1 MTRNP
6 EKEPQN
12 EIVGTIGEELG
23 KLKKSVEEQ
32 DKYKPEQFS
41 ENDLLFE
48 PYARELLKSA
58 ENEEAVSNQYDTYI
72 EEQETV
78 IISNSF
84 KHDKETQLTEEET
97 AKLMKLKEALKKITV
112 RDQLLQDDVSGINA
126 IHSAATP
133 EDRAAIR
140 EQLLGHF
147 GGDRALT
154 EAFVQKVL
162 SEETHYRMMNRLSAL
177 KKVHEVSPELHS
189 EYLQATL
196 ERRDDPE
203 ELHREQSRIL
213 EEAAR
218 REQEQYGTTHIAV
231 QYLRSL
237 EPDTLSFAG
246 TVEKFIPMI
255 AAGNEK
261 LVPPAAKE
269 TLVKLAVISPVI
281 AKDILRSGS
290 IQGRQDGSIISRIE
304 GEDIVFQQEGSSVSA
319 SIQAEGG
326 KEFPLKKIHPDEF
339 DRVLCAEV
347 IPWRMERSNAWNGGA
362 NKEKMLRDLY
372 GIDLHDRSVA
382 ENWNVQFLAEH
393 VGALPKSRDRVVR
406 LYRAL
411 GVIDTTGRI
420 RKSRAELF
428 SRQLKYLSDRGPL
441 HLVPVEDFYTIAQ
454 AWNEMEKRGEEPK
467 PITAQ
472 DAERMFM
479 SNVKQDSPFGRQA
492 A

>member
-261 LVPPAAKE
+261 
-269 TLVKLAVISPVI
+269 
-281 AKDILRSGS
+281 
-290 IQGRQDGSIISRIE
+290 
-304 GEDIVFQQEGSSVSA
+304 
-319 SIQAEGG
+319 
-326 KEFPLKKIHPDEF
+326 EFPLKKIHPDEF